1 MRFHAQERQK
11 AITPPPATV
20 CVSLPPPKVIL
31 HNEKQDGFPL
41 TSLREIQL
49 LKRIS
54 HPSCVRLLDVAVG
67 RRREMVFLVFEYCE
81 HDLAGLLDSTKK
93 PFSESD
99 VSYRVGDARYHTP
112 PGPIF
117 STPRRRG
124 CTSYVT
130 TFSGSSRRDGTD
142 TAISARPLFYSRI
155 IEP

>member
-1 MRFHAQERQK
+1 MRRCKPLVGVAPIFPRFAVNVPSR
-11 AITPPPATV
+11 APGAPIPPP
-20 CVSLPPPKVIL
+20 PPPLKVIL

-99 VSYRVGDARYHTP
+99 VR
-112 PGPIF
+112 
-117 STPRRRG
+117 
-124 CTSYVT
+124 
-130 TFSGSSRRDGTD
+130 
-142 TAISARPLFYSRI
+142 
-155 IEP
+155 E

>member
-1 MRFHAQERQK
+1 
-11 AITPPPATV
+11 
-20 CVSLPPPKVIL
+20 KVIL

-99 VSYRVGDARYHTP
+99 VSH
-112 PGPIF
+112 
-117 STPRRRG
+117 
-124 CTSYVT
+124 
-130 TFSGSSRRDGTD
+130 
-142 TAISARPLFYSRI
+142 L
-155 IEP
+155 